1 MNYRLLTSPNDED
14 ISLILSVYKI
24 PSVSHFISIDETN
37 YWKYVAETNNVWF
50 YKVYDDGYLTST
62 LHLELSNNVLYM
74 GIVVFPEFQK
84 KGIAT
89 KILKDI
95 LNGRFCIEFNKVQV
109 SIDENNIASIKLFEN
124 AGFLCA
130 SKDAEL
136 FEYVYLNNKAGDQ

>member
-24 PSVSHFISIDETN
+24 LSVSQFISIDETN
-37 YWKYVAETNNVWF
+37 YWKYVAETNGVWF

-89 KILKDI
+89 KIRSSDCKFSILKRTR
-95 LNGRFCIEFNKVQV
+95 G
-109 SIDENNIASIKLFEN
+109 
-124 AGFLCA
+124 
-130 SKDAEL
+130 
-136 FEYVYLNNKAGDQ
+136 